1 MKGLKGTSFL
11 SYSISRAFLKILFSS
26 VMTVRYWVY
35 TFVSCSELMC
45 SNMNQDTTSGRKK
58 TSVKYRVHLH
68 LKTHAF

>member
-1 MKGLKGTSFL
+1 
-11 SYSISRAFLKILFSS
+11 
-26 VMTVRYWVY
+26 MTVRYWVY
-35 TFVSCSELMC
+35 TFVSCSGLMC